1 MLGYDADLVFQNPKA
16 PCAHTGDTEA
26 PKYVC
31 TDIYIYIYIY
41 IHIYIYIC
49 VCTRLQST
57 CAHIYIYIYI
67 YRSPLRH
74 KHVL

>member
-41 IHIYIYIC
+41 IYTHIYIYMC
-49 VCTRLQST
+49 VYEAPKYMCTY
-57 CAHIYIYIYI
+57 IYIYIYI
-67 YRSPLRH
+67 YIGAR
-74 KHVL
+74 